1 MMLLKIEKIIITR
14 IRIIIGI
21 IELWVILYVQ

>member
-1 MMLLKIEKIIITR
+1 MLLKIEKIIITR